1 MNLLVIVILVGY
13 ILFIYKQHANFDGN
27 DEDKSP
33 QALVKFG
40 FLTFYTQKNILR
52 AYVYLGLELMR
63 KDRGDL
69 RNQQQLF
76 LALLSR
82 RFASLDRH
90 EITKIYLKIMR
101 HFGKVDLESVYA
113 WLKKHS
119 KPGEKE
125 NLLNLLSDL
134 AYHNDKVTTS
144 EFKFIY
150 ASAEKVGLS
159 LELARSIIAL
169 KQERLNAKFRS
180 ASAAKESSSETK
192 RKQKIHILG
201 LSGKPTFEAIKKAYR
216 DLAKKY
222 HPDRFHNSSN
232 YDKEQ
237 AHERFIAI
245 KNAYDYLMRDL

>member
-1 MNLLVIVILVGY
+1 MNLFVIVILIGY
-13 ILFIYKQHANFDGN
+13 ILFIYKQHANFDGD
-27 DEDKSP
+27 DEDQSP
-33 QALVKFG
+33 QPIVKFG
-40 FLTFYTQKNILR
+40 FFTFYTQKNTLR

-82 RFASLDRH
+82 RFAALDRH

-101 HFGKVDLESVYA
+101 HFAKVDLESVYA

-119 KPGEKE
+119 TPEEKE
-125 NLLNLLSDL
+125 NLLNLLNDL
-134 AYHNDKVTTS
+134 AFHNDQVTTS

-150 ASAEKVGLS
+150 TSAEKIGLS
-159 LELARSIIAL
+159 LELARSIVAV

-180 ASAAKESSSETK
+180 ASTARESSSETK

-201 LSGKPTFEAIKKAYR
+201 LSGKPTFEEIKKAYR
-216 DLAKKY
+216 ELAKKY
-222 HPDRFHNSSN
+222 HPDRFHNQSN
-232 YDKEQ
+232 FEKEQ
-237 AHERFIAI
+237 AHERFLMI
-245 KNAYDYLMRDL
+245 KSAYDYLSQ